1 MYAAIAW
8 VLRSSGDRIDAGSRS
23 RRVLRLALVV
33 ASVVNAVFFGVVD
46 PALWALGVD
55 EPPAWLAAA
64 VAPITLVFGLTFLLA
79 FALGITLR
87 RVPGQRR
94 AALLLLSIGPVL
106 ALTVL
111 VSVVGGPLAGFAHP
125 TYTETVTNVGLA
137 LTGLAAVT
145 RPSPAPDLAPAGR
158 RGTGGLSPSPPSRVP
173 RMTGAASYGAPP
185 AGGHSARSKT
195 SRAPTRPASTS
206 SKASLTAS
214 SGRVS

>member
-1 MYAAIAW
+1 MSLPVRLALAGAAGVAVIGLVDAVTHGLTGSYSVFADDYGRSGWQVVGSLVHALMYAAIAW

-23 RRVLRLALVV
+23 RRVVRLALVV

-94 AALLLLSIGPVL
+94 AALLLMSIGPVL

-145 RPSPAPDLAPAGR
+145 RPPTAPDLAPAGR
-158 RGTGGLSPSPPSRVP
+158 RGTGG
-173 RMTGAASYGAPP
+173 
-185 AGGHSARSKT
+185 
-195 SRAPTRPASTS
+195 
-206 SKASLTAS
+206 
-214 SGRVS
+214 